1 MPIAPPRELWVRAAA
16 GPDRRPV
23 IARGRRRTGPPWWF
37 ALPAMLLFAFVVL
50 VPSVRGVYYAF
61 TDWDGLDPHFSFV
74 ALANFVEMVGDHVA
88 LQAVWHTLLIAVSIT
103 IIQNG
108 LGLLLALGVNSA
120 IKSRNV
126 LRGFLFAPAVV
137 TPIVP
142 AYPWRNLLGPD
153 GPGDTPLPAGG
164 AGPWRR

>member
-1 MPIAPPRELWVRAAA
+1 MTVAQDDQLVEQAVAVPSRQAAVR
-16 GPDRRPV
+16 P
-23 IARGRRRTGPPWWF
+23 GRRRLSAPWWF

-61 TDWDGLDPHFSFV
+61 TNWDGLDPAFAYVGLRNFV
-74 ALANFVEMVGDHVA
+74 AMLSDADAV
-88 LQAVWHTLLIAVSIT
+88 QAVEHTLLIAVSIT

-126 LRGFLFAPAVV
+126 LRVFLFAPAVV
-137 TPIVP
+137 TPIVT
-142 AYPWRNLLGPD
+142 AYLWRNLLGP
-153 GPGDTPLPAGG
+153 GG
-164 AGPWRR
+164 AVNGLLGAV